1 MATVFA
7 QEYQYSQYNQGS
19 VAKTFFISAFR
30 THVVQTALQ

>member
-19 VAKTFFISAFR
+19 VAKTFFISAFL